1 MMTKLK
7 SKVALITGGTSGIGK
22 ATAVKMIAEGA
33 TVIITGRYQ
42 KTVDETVSELGV
54 NCRGI
59 VSDASKM
66 EDLLSIGNK
75 VKELTDVVDI
85 LFTNAGYGKFAPI
98 EMADEKHF
106 DELFNLLVK
115 GTFFTVQQ
123 IIPLMKDGSSII
135 LCTSVVTEMGIANFS
150 VYSGA
155 KSAVQSFVKTF
166 ASELLVKKIR
176 VNSVSPGYIS
186 TNGFQKTGLSQEQID
201 GAIASI
207 TPTLPLKRFGNP
219 EEVANTVCFLA
230 SDDSSYTNASEFVVD
245 GGLAVIKN

>member
-7 SKVALITGGTSGIGK
+7 NKIALITGGTSGIGK
-22 ATAVKMIAEGA
+22 ATAIKLIAEGA

-42 KTVDETVSELGV
+42 KTVDETVKELGA
-54 NCRGI
+54 NCKGI

-66 EDLLSIGNK
+66 QDLLCLGSK
-75 VKELTDVVDI
+75 VKELTNVVDI

-98 EMADEKHF
+98 EMVDEAHF

-123 IIPLMKDGSSII
+123 IIPVMKEGSSII

-150 VYSGA
+150 VYSAA

-176 VNSVSPGYIS
+176 VNSISPGYIS

-207 TPTLPLKRFGNP
+207 TPTLPLKRFGKS
-219 EEVANTVCFLA
+219 EEVANAVCFLA
-230 SDDSSYTNASEFVVD
+230 SDDASYTNATEIFVD
-245 GGLAVIKN
+245 GGLAVIKS